1 MESFNKKP
9 ILVIKNASIEG
20 AGILEELFQKNSI
33 EYQVADLEKEESFPT
48 PTAFGTLIVLGGP
61 NSANDT
67 TDGMIQEINRIKET
81 IDVNIPF
88 FGICLGLQTLV
99 KAAGGKV
106 IPCSRKEI
114 GFRDEHKNLFDVKL
128 TESGEKDPIFV
139 GVPTSFPIF
148 HLHGETV
155 ELSENMQLLG
165 KGDGCTNQLIK
176 VNDKAYGIQGHI
188 ELTHDLFEE
197 WMNGITDFQTI
208 DKEGCR
214 SDFNNLWNTYHSTGK
229 QILLNFLKIAGYKIE
244 D

>member
-1 MESFNKKP
+1 MEIFNKKP

-20 AGILEELFQKNSI
+20 IGIFEELFHKNSI
-33 EYQVADLEKEESFPT
+33 EYQVVDLEKEEFIPT
-48 PTAFGTLIVLGGP
+48 PTAFGALIVLGGP
-61 NSANDT
+61 SSANDVT
-67 TDGMIQEINRIKET
+67 NRMIHEINRIKEAV
-81 IDVNIPF
+81 DCNIPV

-99 KAAGGKV
+99 KATGGKV

-114 GFRDEHKNLFDVKL
+114 GFRDEQKKLFDIKL
-128 TESGEKDPIFV
+128 TESGKKDSIFV

-155 ELSENMQLLG
+155 VLSENMQLLG

-188 ELTHDLFEE
+188 ELTHDLFKE

-208 DKEGCR
+208 DKEEFR
-214 SDFNNLWNTYHSTGK
+214 SDFNNFWNAYHKSGR
-229 QILLNFLKIAGYKIE
+229 QILLNFLKITGYKIE
-244 D
+244 V